1 MKNSIIAKVI
11 FFLLPF
17 SILAKNVLAND
28 ALKDTT
34 QKLIAAS
41 KKTFYTAPV
50 LIKEANVIYPEIL
63 QGHEAESLEY
73 VEKFSKNRRDYLVRT
88 YNRSKKYFPKVQKIL
103 KQYDVPQEYAVLMAL
118 ESCFKANAKSSAG
131 AYGYWQFMDDVAKEY
146 CLRVKQP
153 VKTTHQKSKTHGKTK
168 VQGKKGGHI
177 KTVDDRSN
185 FIKSTNA
192 AAKYLRDRSRNLD
205 NDWLLIAASY
215 NYGIGNVK
223 NAMLKTG
230 KINPCFWDIKKYLPA
245 ETKSYVMN
253 FIALNVI
260 FSNYD
265 KFISNQLVFNDEYA
279 QGAALDN
286 QTLQSLAALPGSL

>member
-1 MKNSIIAKVI
+1 LMKNSIIAKVI
-11 FFLLPF
+11 IFLFPLF
-17 SILAKNVLAND
+17 ISANIVLGNT

-41 KKTFYTAPV
+41 KIPAKNIAF
-50 LIKEANVIYPEIL
+50 LIKEANVVYPEIL
-63 QGHEAESLEY
+63 QGHEEESLEY
-73 VEKFSKNRRDYLVRT
+73 VEKFSKNRREYLVRT
-88 YNRSKKYFPKVQKIL
+88 YNRSKNYFPKVQKIL
-103 KQYDVPQEYAVLMAL
+103 KRYDVPQEYAVLMAL

-146 CLRVKQP
+146 GLRVHTV
-153 VKTTHQKSKTHGKTK
+153 VKTTHSKAHNKNKKPFKSSTH
-168 VQGKKGGHI
+168 KKAI
-177 KTVDDRSN
+177 DDRSN

-192 AAKYLRDRSRNLD
+192 AAKYLKDRSRNLD

-223 NAMLKTG
+223 NAMQKTG
-230 KINPCFWDIKKYLPA
+230 KENPSFWDIKKYLPA

-260 FSNYD
+260 FNNYD
-265 KFISNQLVFNDEYA
+265 KFIKNELIFTDEYSRDIE
-279 QGAALDN
+279 LDAVL
-286 QTLQSLAALPGSL
+286 LQSLSALPGSL

>member
-11 FFLLPF
+11 IFLFPLF
-17 SILAKNVLAND
+17 ISANIVLGNT

-41 KKTFYTAPV
+41 KIPAKNIAF
-50 LIKEANVIYPEIL
+50 LIKEANVVYPEIL
-63 QGHEAESLEY
+63 QGHEEESLEY
-73 VEKFSKNRRDYLVRT
+73 VEKFSKNRREYLVRT
-88 YNRSKKYFPKVQKIL
+88 YNRSKNYFPKVQKIL
-103 KQYDVPQEYAVLMAL
+103 KRYDVPQEYAVLMAL

-146 CLRVKQP
+146 GLRVHTV
-153 VKTTHQKSKTHGKTK
+153 VKTTHSKAHNKNKKPFKSSTH
-168 VQGKKGGHI
+168 KKAI
-177 KTVDDRSN
+177 DDRSN

-192 AAKYLRDRSRNLD
+192 AAKYLKDRSRNLD
-205 NDWLLIAASY
+205 NDWLLMAASY

-223 NAMLKTG
+223 NAMQKTG
-230 KINPCFWDIKKYLPA
+230 KENPSFWDIKKYLPA

-260 FSNYD
+260 FNNYD
-265 KFISNQLVFNDEYA
+265 KFIKNELIFTDEYSRDIE
-279 QGAALDN
+279 LDAVL
-286 QTLQSLAALPGSL
+286 LQSLSALPGSL

>member
-11 FFLLPF
+11 IFLFPLF
-17 SILAKNVLAND
+17 ISANIVLGNT

-41 KKTFYTAPV
+41 KKPTKNIAF
-50 LIKEANVIYPEIL
+50 LIKEANVVYPEIL
-63 QGHEAESLEY
+63 QGHEEESLEY
-73 VEKFSKNRRDYLVRT
+73 VEKFSKNRREYLVRT
-88 YNRSKKYFPKVQKIL
+88 YNRSKNYFPKVQKIL
-103 KQYDVPQEYAVLMAL
+103 KRYDVPQEYAVLMAL

-146 CLRVKQP
+146 GLRVHTV
-153 VKTTHQKSKTHGKTK
+153 VKTTHSKAHNKNKKPFKSSTH
-168 VQGKKGGHI
+168 KKAI
-177 KTVDDRSN
+177 DDRSN

-192 AAKYLRDRSRNLD
+192 AAKYLKDRSRNLD

-223 NAMLKTG
+223 NAMQKTG
-230 KINPCFWDIKKYLPA
+230 KENPSFWDIKKYLPA

-260 FSNYD
+260 FNNYD
-265 KFISNQLVFNDEYA
+265 KFIKNELIFTDEYSRDIE
-279 QGAALDN
+279 LDAVL
-286 QTLQSLAALPGSL
+286 LQSLSALPGSL

>member
-11 FFLLPF
+11 VFLFPLF
-17 SILAKNVLAND
+17 IFANIVLGNS

-41 KKTFYTAPV
+41 KTPAKNTAF
-50 LIKEANVIYPEIL
+50 LIKEANVVYPEIL
-63 QGHEAESLEY
+63 QGHEQESLEY

-88 YNRSKKYFPKVQKIL
+88 YNRSKSYFPKVQKIL
-103 KQYDVPQEYAVLMAL
+103 KRYDVPQEYAVLMAL

-146 CLRVKQP
+146 GLRIYTA
-153 VKTTHQKSKTHGKTK
+153 VKTTHIKAHNKNKKPLKSSTHKKT
-168 VQGKKGGHI
+168 I
-177 KTVDDRSN
+177 DDRTN

-223 NAMLKTG
+223 NAMQKTG
-230 KINPCFWDIKKYLPA
+230 KENPSFWDIKKYLPA

-260 FSNYD
+260 FNNYD
-265 KFISNQLVFNDEYA
+265 KFIKNELLFSDEYSSDIEFNA
-279 QGAALDN
+279 GL
-286 QTLQSLAALPGSL
+286 LQSLSALPGSL

>member
-1 MKNSIIAKVI
+1 MKNSITAKVI
-11 FFLLPF
+11 IFLFPLF
-17 SILAKNVLAND
+17 ISANIVLGNT

-41 KKTFYTAPV
+41 KIPAKNIAF
-50 LIKEANVIYPEIL
+50 LIKEANVVYPEIL
-63 QGHEAESLEY
+63 QGHEEESLEY
-73 VEKFSKNRRDYLVRT
+73 VEKFSKNRREYLVRT
-88 YNRSKKYFPKVQKIL
+88 YNRSKNYFPKVQKIL
-103 KQYDVPQEYAVLMAL
+103 KRYDVPQEYAVLMAL

-146 CLRVKQP
+146 GLRVHTV
-153 VKTTHQKSKTHGKTK
+153 VKTTHSKAHNKNKKPFKSSTH
-168 VQGKKGGHI
+168 KKAI
-177 KTVDDRSN
+177 DDRSN

-192 AAKYLRDRSRNLD
+192 AAKYLKDRSRNLD

-223 NAMLKTG
+223 NAMQKTG
-230 KINPCFWDIKKYLPA
+230 KENPSFWDIKKYLPA

-260 FSNYD
+260 FNNYD
-265 KFISNQLVFNDEYA
+265 KFIKNELIFTDEYSRDIE
-279 QGAALDN
+279 LDAVL
-286 QTLQSLAALPGSL
+286 LQSLSALPGSL

>member
-1 MKNSIIAKVI
+1 MKNSITAKVI
-11 FFLLPF
+11 VFLFPLF
-17 SILAKNVLAND
+17 ISANIVLGNTAI
-28 ALKDTT
+28 KDTT

-41 KKTFYTAPV
+41 KTPAKNTAF
-50 LIKEANVIYPEIL
+50 LIKEANVVYPEIL
-63 QGHEAESLEY
+63 QGHEQESLEY

-88 YNRSKKYFPKVQKIL
+88 YNRSKNYFPKVQKIL
-103 KQYDVPQEYAVLMAL
+103 KRYDVPQEYAVLMAL

-146 CLRVKQP
+146 GLRVHTV
-153 VKTTHQKSKTHGKTK
+153 VKTTHSKAHNKNKKPFKSSTH
-168 VQGKKGGHI
+168 KKAI
-177 KTVDDRSN
+177 DDRSN

-192 AAKYLRDRSRNLD
+192 AAKYLKDRSRNLD

-223 NAMLKTG
+223 NAMQKTG
-230 KINPCFWDIKKYLPA
+230 KENPSFWDIKKYLPA

-260 FSNYD
+260 FNNYD
-265 KFISNQLVFNDEYA
+265 KFIKNELIFTDEYSRDIE
-279 QGAALDN
+279 LDAVL
-286 QTLQSLAALPGSL
+286 LQSLSALPGSL

>member
-11 FFLLPF
+11 IFLFPLF
-17 SILAKNVLAND
+17 ISANIVLGNT

-41 KKTFYTAPV
+41 KIPAKNIAF
-50 LIKEANVIYPEIL
+50 LIKEANVVYPEIL
-63 QGHEAESLEY
+63 QGHEEESLEY
-73 VEKFSKNRRDYLVRT
+73 VEKFSKNRREYLVRT
-88 YNRSKKYFPKVQKIL
+88 YNRSKNYFPKVQKIL
-103 KQYDVPQEYAVLMAL
+103 KRYNVPQEFAVLMAL

-146 CLRVKQP
+146 GLRVHTV
-153 VKTTHQKSKTHGKTK
+153 VKTTHSKAHNKNKKPFKSSTH
-168 VQGKKGGHI
+168 KKAI
-177 KTVDDRSN
+177 DDRSN

-192 AAKYLRDRSRNLD
+192 AAKYLKDRSRNLD

-223 NAMLKTG
+223 NAMQKTG
-230 KINPCFWDIKKYLPA
+230 KENPSFWDIKKYLPA

-260 FSNYD
+260 FNNYD
-265 KFISNQLVFNDEYA
+265 KFIKNELIFTDEYSRDIE
-279 QGAALDN
+279 LDAVL
-286 QTLQSLAALPGSL
+286 LQSLSALPGSL

>member
-11 FFLLPF
+11 IFLFPLF
-17 SILAKNVLAND
+17 ISANIVLGNT

-41 KKTFYTAPV
+41 KIPAKNIAF
-50 LIKEANVIYPEIL
+50 LIKEANVVYPEIL
-63 QGHEAESLEY
+63 QGHEEESLEY
-73 VEKFSKNRRDYLVRT
+73 VEKFSKNRREYLVRT
-88 YNRSKKYFPKVQKIL
+88 YNRSKNYFPKVQKIL
-103 KQYDVPQEYAVLMAL
+103 KRYNVPQEFAVLMAL

-146 CLRVKQP
+146 GLRVHTV
-153 VKTTHQKSKTHGKTK
+153 VKTTHSKAHNKNKKPFKSSTH
-168 VQGKKGGHI
+168 KKAI
-177 KTVDDRSN
+177 DDRSN

-192 AAKYLRDRSRNLD
+192 AAKYLKDRSRNLD

-223 NAMLKTG
+223 SAMQKTG
-230 KINPCFWDIKKYLPA
+230 KANPSFWDIKKYLPA

-260 FSNYD
+260 FNNYD
-265 KFISNQLVFNDEYA
+265 KFIKNELIFTDEYSRDIE
-279 QGAALDN
+279 LDAVL
-286 QTLQSLAALPGSL
+286 LQSLSALPGSL

>member
-11 FFLLPF
+11 VFLFPLF
-17 SILAKNVLAND
+17 ISANIVLGNT

-41 KKTFYTAPV
+41 KIPAKNIAF
-50 LIKEANVIYPEIL
+50 LIKEANVVYPEIL
-63 QGHEAESLEY
+63 QGHEEESLEY
-73 VEKFSKNRRDYLVRT
+73 VEKFSKNRREYLVRT
-88 YNRSKKYFPKVQKIL
+88 YNRSKNYFPKVQKIL
-103 KQYDVPQEYAVLMAL
+103 KRYNVPQEFAVLMAL

-146 CLRVKQP
+146 GLRVHTV
-153 VKTTHQKSKTHGKTK
+153 VKTTHSKAHNKNKKPFKSSTH
-168 VQGKKGGHI
+168 KKAI
-177 KTVDDRSN
+177 DDRSN

-192 AAKYLRDRSRNLD
+192 AAKYLKDRSRNLD

-223 NAMLKTG
+223 NAMQKTG
-230 KINPCFWDIKKYLPA
+230 KENPSFWDIKKYLPA

-260 FSNYD
+260 FNNYD
-265 KFISNQLVFNDEYA
+265 KFIKNELIFTDEYSRDIE
-279 QGAALDN
+279 LDAVL
-286 QTLQSLAALPGSL
+286 LQSLSALPGSL

>member
-11 FFLLPF
+11 VFLFPLF
-17 SILAKNVLAND
+17 ISANIVLGNT

-41 KKTFYTAPV
+41 KIPAKNIAF
-50 LIKEANVIYPEIL
+50 LIKEANVVYPEIL
-63 QGHEAESLEY
+63 QGHEEESLEY
-73 VEKFSKNRRDYLVRT
+73 VEKFSKNRREYLVRT
-88 YNRSKKYFPKVQKIL
+88 YNRSKNYFPKVQKIL
-103 KQYDVPQEYAVLMAL
+103 KRYDVPQEYAVLMAL

-146 CLRVKQP
+146 GLRVHTV
-153 VKTTHQKSKTHGKTK
+153 VKTTHSKAHNKNKKPFKSSTH
-168 VQGKKGGHI
+168 KKAI
-177 KTVDDRSN
+177 DDRSN

-192 AAKYLRDRSRNLD
+192 AAKYLKDRSRNLD

-223 NAMLKTG
+223 NAMQKTG
-230 KINPCFWDIKKYLPA
+230 KENPSFWDIKKYLPA

-260 FSNYD
+260 FNNYD
-265 KFISNQLVFNDEYA
+265 KFIKNELIFTDEYSRDIE
-279 QGAALDN
+279 LDAVL
-286 QTLQSLAALPGSL
+286 LQSLSALPGSL

>member
-1 MKNSIIAKVI
+1 MKNSIIAKI
-11 FFLLPF
+11 TLFLLPF
-17 SILAKNVLAND
+17 FISAKIVLGNTPVN
-28 ALKDTT
+28 DTT

-41 KKTFYTAPV
+41 KAPANHPTFI
-50 LIKEANVIYPEIL
+50 IKQANVVYPEIL
-63 QGHEAESLEY
+63 QGHEEESKEY

-103 KQYDVPQEYAVLMAL
+103 KRYDVPQEYAVLMAL

-146 CLRVKQP
+146 GLRVHQA
-153 VKTTHQKSKTHGKTK
+153 VKATHAKSKSK
-168 VQGKKGGHI
+168 GKKSVKPIAHK
-177 KTVDDRSN
+177 KTIDDRSN
-185 FIKSTNA
+185 FVKSTNA

-215 NYGIGNVK
+215 NYGIGNVQ
-223 NAMLKTG
+223 NAMKKTG
-230 KINPCFWDIKKYLPA
+230 KENPGFWDIKKYLPA

-260 FSNYD
+260 FNNYD
-265 KFISNQLVFNDEYA
+265 KFIKNQLVFTDEYA
-279 QGAALDN
+279 QDVELNDKL
-286 QTLQSLAALPGSL
+286 LQSLSALPGSL

>member
-11 FFLLPF
+11 IFLFPLF
-17 SILAKNVLAND
+17 ISANIVLGNT

-41 KKTFYTAPV
+41 KIPAKNIAF
-50 LIKEANVIYPEIL
+50 LIKEANVVYPEIL
-63 QGHEAESLEY
+63 QGHEEESLEY
-73 VEKFSKNRRDYLVRT
+73 VEKFSKNRREYLVRT
-88 YNRSKKYFPKVQKIL
+88 YNRSKNYFPKVQKIL
-103 KQYDVPQEYAVLMAL
+103 KRYDVPQEYAVLMAL

-146 CLRVKQP
+146 GLRVHTV
-153 VKTTHQKSKTHGKTK
+153 VKTTHSKAHNKNKKPFKSSTH
-168 VQGKKGGHI
+168 KKAI
-177 KTVDDRSN
+177 DDRSN

-192 AAKYLRDRSRNLD
+192 AAKYLKDRSRNLD

-223 NAMLKTG
+223 SAMQKTG
-230 KINPCFWDIKKYLPA
+230 KANPSFWDIKKYLPA

-253 FIALNVI
+253 FITLNVI
-260 FSNYD
+260 FNNYD
-265 KFISNQLVFNDEYA
+265 KFIKNELIFTDEYSRDIE
-279 QGAALDN
+279 LDAVL
-286 QTLQSLAALPGSL
+286 LQSLSALPGSL

>member
-11 FFLLPF
+11 IFLFPLF
-17 SILAKNVLAND
+17 ISANIVLGNTAI
-28 ALKDTT
+28 KDTT

-41 KKTFYTAPV
+41 KIPAKNIAF
-50 LIKEANVIYPEIL
+50 LIKEANVVYPEIL
-63 QGHEAESLEY
+63 QGHEEESLEY
-73 VEKFSKNRRDYLVRT
+73 VEKFSKNRREYLVRT
-88 YNRSKKYFPKVQKIL
+88 YNRSKNYFPKVQKIL
-103 KQYDVPQEYAVLMAL
+103 KRYDVPQEYAVLMAL

-146 CLRVKQP
+146 GLRVHTV
-153 VKTTHQKSKTHGKTK
+153 VKTTHSKAHNKNKKPFKSSTH
-168 VQGKKGGHI
+168 KKAI
-177 KTVDDRSN
+177 DDRSN

-192 AAKYLRDRSRNLD
+192 AAKYLKDRSRNLD

-223 NAMLKTG
+223 NAMQKTG
-230 KINPCFWDIKKYLPA
+230 KENPSFWDIKKYLPA

-260 FSNYD
+260 FNNYD
-265 KFISNQLVFNDEYA
+265 KFIKNELIFTDEYSRDIE
-279 QGAALDN
+279 LDAVL
-286 QTLQSLAALPGSL
+286 LQSLSALPGSL

>member
-11 FFLLPF
+11 IFLFPLF
-17 SILAKNVLAND
+17 ISANIVLGNT

-41 KKTFYTAPV
+41 KIPAKNIAF
-50 LIKEANVIYPEIL
+50 LIKEANVVYPEIL
-63 QGHEAESLEY
+63 QGHEEESLEY
-73 VEKFSKNRRDYLVRT
+73 VEKFSKNRREYLVRT
-88 YNRSKKYFPKVQKIL
+88 YNRSKNYFPKVQKIL
-103 KQYDVPQEYAVLMAL
+103 KRYDVPQEYAVLMAL

-146 CLRVKQP
+146 GLRVHTV
-153 VKTTHQKSKTHGKTK
+153 VKTTHSKAHNKNKKPFKSSTH
-168 VQGKKGGHI
+168 KKAI
-177 KTVDDRSN
+177 DDRSN
-185 FIKSTNA
+185 SIKSTNA
-192 AAKYLRDRSRNLD
+192 AAKYLKDRSRNLD

-223 NAMLKTG
+223 NAMQKTG
-230 KINPCFWDIKKYLPA
+230 KENPSFWDIKKYLPA

-260 FSNYD
+260 FNNYD
-265 KFISNQLVFNDEYA
+265 KFIKNELIFTDEYSRDIE
-279 QGAALDN
+279 LDAVL
-286 QTLQSLAALPGSL
+286 LQSLSALPGSL

>member
-11 FFLLPF
+11 MFLFPLLI
-17 SILAKNVLAND
+17 SANIVLGNT

-41 KKTFYTAPV
+41 KIPAKNIAF
-50 LIKEANVIYPEIL
+50 LIKEANVVYPEIL
-63 QGHEAESLEY
+63 QGHEEESLEY
-73 VEKFSKNRRDYLVRT
+73 VEKFSKNRREYLVRT
-88 YNRSKKYFPKVQKIL
+88 YNRSKNYFPKVQKIL
-103 KQYDVPQEYAVLMAL
+103 KRYDVPQEYAVLMAL

-146 CLRVKQP
+146 GLRVHTV
-153 VKTTHQKSKTHGKTK
+153 VKTTHSKAHNKNKKPFKSSTH
-168 VQGKKGGHI
+168 KKAI
-177 KTVDDRSN
+177 DDRSN

-192 AAKYLRDRSRNLD
+192 AAKYLKDRSRNLD

-223 NAMLKTG
+223 NAMQKTG
-230 KINPCFWDIKKYLPA
+230 KENPSFWDIKKYLPA

-260 FSNYD
+260 FNNYD
-265 KFISNQLVFNDEYA
+265 KFIKNELIFTDEYSRDIE
-279 QGAALDN
+279 LDAVL
-286 QTLQSLAALPGSL
+286 LQSLSALPGSL

>member
-11 FFLLPF
+11 IFLFPLF
-17 SILAKNVLAND
+17 ISANIVLGNT

-41 KKTFYTAPV
+41 KIPAKNIAF
-50 LIKEANVIYPEIL
+50 LIKEANVVYPEIL
-63 QGHEAESLEY
+63 QGHEEESLEY
-73 VEKFSKNRRDYLVRT
+73 VEKFSKNRREYLVRT
-88 YNRSKKYFPKVQKIL
+88 YNRSKNYFPKVQKIL
-103 KQYDVPQEYAVLMAL
+103 KRYDVPQEYAVLMAL

-146 CLRVKQP
+146 GLRVHTV
-153 VKTTHQKSKTHGKTK
+153 VKTTHSKAHNKNKKPFKSSTH
-168 VQGKKGGHI
+168 KKAI
-177 KTVDDRSN
+177 DDRSN

-192 AAKYLRDRSRNLD
+192 AAKYLKDRSRNLD

-223 NAMLKTG
+223 NAMQKTG
-230 KINPCFWDIKKYLPA
+230 KENPSFWDIKKYLPA

-253 FIALNVI
+253 FITLNVI
-260 FSNYD
+260 FNNYD
-265 KFISNQLVFNDEYA
+265 KFIKNELIFTDEYSRDIE
-279 QGAALDN
+279 LDAVL
-286 QTLQSLAALPGSL
+286 LQSLSALPGSL

>member
-11 FFLLPF
+11 IFLFPLF
-17 SILAKNVLAND
+17 ISANIVLGNT

-41 KKTFYTAPV
+41 KIPAKNIAF
-50 LIKEANVIYPEIL
+50 LIKEANVVYPEIL
-63 QGHEAESLEY
+63 QGHEEESLEY
-73 VEKFSKNRRDYLVRT
+73 VEKFSKNRREYLVRT
-88 YNRSKKYFPKVQKIL
+88 YNRSKNYFPKVQKIL
-103 KQYDVPQEYAVLMAL
+103 KRYDVPQEYAVLMAL

-146 CLRVKQP
+146 GLRVHTV
-153 VKTTHQKSKTHGKTK
+153 VKTTHSKAHNKNKKPFKSSTH
-168 VQGKKGGHI
+168 KKAI
-177 KTVDDRSN
+177 DDRSN

-192 AAKYLRDRSRNLD
+192 AAKYLKDRSRNLD

-223 NAMLKTG
+223 NAMQKTG
-230 KINPCFWDIKKYLPA
+230 KENPSFWDIKKYLPA

-260 FSNYD
+260 FNNYD
-265 KFISNQLVFNDEYA
+265 KFIKNELIFTDEYSRDIE
-279 QGAALDN
+279 LDAVL
-286 QTLQSLAALPGSL
+286 LQSLSALPGSL

>member
-11 FFLLPF
+11 IFLFPLF
-17 SILAKNVLAND
+17 ISANIVLGNT

-41 KKTFYTAPV
+41 KIPAKNIAF
-50 LIKEANVIYPEIL
+50 LIKEANVVYPEIL
-63 QGHEAESLEY
+63 QGHEEESLEY
-73 VEKFSKNRRDYLVRT
+73 VEKFSKNRREYLVRT
-88 YNRSKKYFPKVQKIL
+88 YNRSKNYFPKVQKIL
-103 KQYDVPQEYAVLMAL
+103 KRYDVPQEYAVLMAL

-146 CLRVKQP
+146 GLRVHTV
-153 VKTTHQKSKTHGKTK
+153 VKTTHSKAHNKNKKPFKSSTH
-168 VQGKKGGHI
+168 KKAI
-177 KTVDDRSN
+177 DDRSN

-192 AAKYLRDRSRNLD
+192 AAKYLKDRSRNLD

-223 NAMLKTG
+223 NAMQKTG
-230 KINPCFWDIKKYLPA
+230 KANPSFWDIKKYLPA

-260 FSNYD
+260 FNNYD
-265 KFISNQLVFNDEYA
+265 KFIKNELIFTDEYSRDIE
-279 QGAALDN
+279 LDAVL
-286 QTLQSLAALPGSL
+286 LQSLSALPGSL